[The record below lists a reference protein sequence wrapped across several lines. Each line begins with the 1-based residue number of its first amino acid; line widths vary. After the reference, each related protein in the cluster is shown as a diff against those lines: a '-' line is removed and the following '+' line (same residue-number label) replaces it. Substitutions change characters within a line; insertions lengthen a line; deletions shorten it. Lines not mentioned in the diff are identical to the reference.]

1 MPIIKSAKK
10 ALKIA
15 QRRKEENDITR
26 AKVKSAVKGL
36 KISMT
41 EKLEDAAEMLQKAY
55 RELDL
60 AAKKNV
66 IHKNKASRLKSRLTK
81 AFAKSQDAT
90 EAPKK
95 AVKKSGAKKA
105 IVKKTTL
112 KK

>member
-1 MPIIKSAKK
+1 MPIIKSSKK

-15 QRRKEENDITR
+15 LRRKEENDITR

-36 KISMT
+36 KIAIT
-41 EKLEDAAEMLQKAY
+41 EKSEEAATSLQKAY

-81 AFAKSQDAT
+81 AFAKIGDAVV
-90 EAPKK
+90 APKK
-95 AVKKSGAKKA
+95 KSSAAKKPVA
-105 IVKKTTL
+105 KKTTT
-112 KK
+112 KKK